1 MSQLEVALAEI
12 KRGAEE
18 ILVEEELIAKL
29 KEGRPLRIKLGM
41 DPTAPDIHLGH
52 TVILNKLKTFQ
63 DLGHEVI
70 LLIGDFTA
78 MVGDPS
84 GKNATRPPLSEEA
97 IKHNALTYAE
107 QAFKILDP
115 AKTRIEY
122 NSTWLSELGAT
133 GMIKLA
139 AKQTVARMME
149 RDDFKKR
156 YSNGQ
161 SIAIHEFLYPLL
173 QGYDSVA
180 LKADVELGG
189 TDQKFNLLMG
199 RGLQEHH
206 GQKPQIVLTMPLLE
220 GLDGVNKMSKSLG
233 NYIGIDEPAI
243 DIVTKAM
250 KIGDEL
256 MWRWIDL
263 LSFDISIA
271 EAAQLR
277 VDVEA
282 GGINPREIKLRLARE
297 LATRFHDAAAAD
309 DRVVRHGAEGR
320 EEGVHGAAE
329 APVEACLAGE
339 RLGDGAVEDEVLGQV
354 GGAVVADL
362 LGEGERLTVEE
373 RLHDVLDLRGV
384 ELAGRG
390 EALGED
396 LAVAAVRAEQEVLR
410 VELRGL
416 ADDGRLLPDREVC
429 GAAVV
434 VLDAVPRAGGLDRV
448 EHGLELPHGDHVVQD
463 VDEPLLAVLVE
474 LGGEVRPVLVDRDLG
489 GGDGR
494 GGADVARVDDEVL
507 WHVSCLLVGAQAW
520 AAQAAS
526 RMSSLTV
533 GWGKTTWRRSVML
546 SSVSSTTEA
555 PQIISEA

>member
-18 ILVEEELIAKL
+18 ILVEEELVAKL

-122 NSTWLSELGAT
+122 NSSWLGELGAT

-156 YSNGQ
+156 YSGGQ

-199 RGLQEHH
+199 RELQKDA
-206 GQKPQIVLTMPLLE
+206 GMATQCVLMMPLLE

-233 NYIGIDEPAI
+233 NIVGLDEVLETAGPDAIRFSVRDGALVIEGLPAL
-243 DIVTKAM
+243 IV
-250 KIGDEL
+250 IQH
-256 MWRWIDL
+256 
-263 LSFDISIA
+263 FDAFDRRQHRNGRRDHGVAKKQRRA
-271 EAAQLR
+271 EQA
-277 VDVEA
+277 DDHYDPA
-282 GGINPREIKLRLARE
+282 GPQPAD
-297 LATRFHDAAAAD
+297 ATLGQRHQGHDAA
-309 DRVVRHGAEGR
+309 
-320 EEGVHGAAE
+320 
-329 APVEACLAGE
+329 L
-339 RLGDGAVEDEVLGQV
+339 
-354 GGAVVADL
+354 
-362 LGEGERLTVEE
+362 
-373 RLHDVLDLRGV
+373 
-384 ELAGRG
+384 
-390 EALGED
+390 
-396 LAVAAVRAEQEVLR
+396 
-410 VELRGL
+410 
-416 ADDGRLLPDREVC
+416 
-429 GAAVV
+429 AAVV
-434 VLDAVPRAGGLDRV
+434 GARDERHVLAADHRHQRPEHQRQNAEHVLRRDRHRMVRAAEDFLQRIQRAGT
-448 EHGLELPHGDHVVQD
+448 
-463 VDEPLLAVLVE
+463 
-474 LGGEVRPVLVDRDLG
+474 
-489 GGDGR
+489 
-494 GGADVARVDDEVL
+494 DVAVDDAER
-507 WHVSCLLVGAQAW
+507 CQ
-520 AAQAAS
+520 
-526 RMSSLTV
+526 R
-533 GWGKTTWRRSVML
+533 KTA
-546 SSVSSTTEA
+546 EA
-555 PQIISEA
+555 GFFGIG